1 MKSFCPGFNSMSCQN
16 CGERHFDAVYF
27 LFFGRGE
34 ISVICQDVR
43 LLKEKFDER
52 VPLSKSVSSS
62 QTTCIL
68 ASSGSSLKSVASLVA
83 EQDLTSETLEKMSPA
98 PAVDVESLKS
108 RGDEKIGDFWRQLS
122 DDGWDLFENETELN
136 GKAL

>member
-1 MKSFCPGFNSMSCQN
+1 MIQFVVCLS
-16 CGERHFDAVYF
+16 
-27 LFFGRGE
+27 FGRGE

-68 ASSGSSLKSVASLVA
+68 ASSGSSMKSMASLVA

-98 PAVDVESLKS
+98 AAVDAESPKS
-108 RGDEKIGDFWRQLS
+108 GGDEKIGDDWRQLS

-136 GKAL
+136 GKNL